1 MAWPHRI
8 PFARPG
14 VGRMGFPPA
23 SAFWWWVGSL
33 PLALFLSS
41 PLLILALYLLRES
54 PWHAAASDL
63 VRQALVLTVKT
74 SAGSTLLAIGAGTPL
89 AYLLARRRFRGKAF
103 LEGLVELP
111 VVIPPTAAGV
121 LLLLTFGRRG
131 TLGPLLEGM
140 GITLP
145 FTPAGVVVAQLFISA
160 PFYIRGARLGFM
172 MVPRELEEAAAVDGA
187 SALQILRHVTLPL
200 AFPGLF
206 SGLLLCWARAV
217 GEFGATYLFAG
228 NMPGRTQTMPLAI
241 LTAMESDLGAA
252 LLLTGILTLFAFAI
266 LLGAWLLLGSREDI
280 PPAL

>member
-1 MAWPHRI
+1 VG
-8 PFARPG
+8 RPG
-14 VGRMGFPPA
+14 IRAA
-23 SAFWWWVGSL
+23 SAFWWWAGSL

-41 PLLILALYLLRES
+41 PLLIMALYLLRES
-54 PWHAAASDL
+54 PWPAAASDL
-63 VRQALVLTVKT
+63 VRQALVLTAKT

-89 AYLLARRRFRGKAF
+89 AYLLARRRFPGKAF

-131 TLGPLLEGM
+131 ALGPLLEGM

-241 LTAMESDLGAA
+241 LTAMERDLGAA
-252 LLLTGILTLFAFAI
+252 LLLTGMLTLFAFVI

-280 PPAL
+280 PPVL

>member
-1 MAWPHRI
+1 MVWPHRI
-8 PFARPG
+8 PFVRPG
-14 VGRMGFPPA
+14 VGRPGIRPA

-41 PLLILALYLLRES
+41 PLLIMALYLLRES

-89 AYLLARRRFRGKAF
+89 AYLLARRRFPGKAL
-103 LEGLVELP
+103 LEVLVELP

-131 TLGPLLEGM
+131 ALGPLLEGM

-145 FTPAGVVVAQLFISA
+145 FTPAGVVVAQLFIST

-187 SALQILRHVTLPL
+187 STLQILRQVTLPL

-228 NMPGRTQTMPLAI
+228 NMPGHTQTMPLAI
-241 LTAMESDLGAA
+241 LTAMERDLGVA
-252 LLLTGILTLFAFAI
+252 LLLTGMLTLFAFGI
-266 LLGAWLLLGSREDI
+266 LLSAWLLLGSREDI
-280 PPAL
+280 LPAL